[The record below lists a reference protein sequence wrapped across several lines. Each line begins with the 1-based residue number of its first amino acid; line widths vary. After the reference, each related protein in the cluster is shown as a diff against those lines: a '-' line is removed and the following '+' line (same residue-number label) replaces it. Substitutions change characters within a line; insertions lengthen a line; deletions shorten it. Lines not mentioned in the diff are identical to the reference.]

1 MRGCAGGSRMAAM
14 SLLFRVVLGVHIAA
28 GIVALLVFWL
38 PLVTAKGGRTHRR
51 IGWVYV
57 AAAGA
62 VAVTGIVSCAHM
74 IADGRPGRVRAG
86 IFLAYVGVLAW
97 ASAQLGVRALRT
109 KTRTEATR
117 AAIDLLPPI
126 LLVACGVALAGFG
139 LLHGKTL
146 YVLFAMLGVAQGL
159 ANLRYWLTPPSHG
172 RAWFLA
178 HMGAMGTSCITTVT
192 AFVVVNAQRLG
203 MRTFDLPLWIVP
215 ITVLGVG
222 LTLWRRSYA
231 KRFEREAAAAR

>member
-1 MRGCAGGSRMAAM
+1 MAAM
-14 SLLFRVVLGVHIAA
+14 SLLFQLVLGIHIAA
-28 GIVALLVFWL
+28 GILALLVFGL

-51 IGWVYV
+51 VGWVYV
-57 AAAGA
+57 AAAGT

-74 IADGRPGRVRAG
+74 IASGGPGRVRAG
-86 IFLAYVGVLAW
+86 IFLAYVGVLAG

-109 KTRTEATR
+109 KARTEATH
-117 AAIDLLPPI
+117 AAIDLLPPL
-126 LLVACGVALAGFG
+126 LLVGGGVALVGFG
-139 LLHGKTL
+139 ILHGKIL
-146 YVLFAMLGVAQGL
+146 YVLFAMLGVAQGVTH
-159 ANLRYWLTPPSHG
+159 LRYWLTPPSHG

-178 HMGAMGTSCITTVT
+178 HMTAMGTSCITTVT
-192 AFVVVNAQRLG
+192 AFAVVNAQRLG

-231 KRFEREAAAAR
+231 KRFERSPSPRA

>member
-1 MRGCAGGSRMAAM
+1 MTAM
-14 SLLFRVVLGVHIAA
+14 SLLFRLVLGVHIVA
-28 GIVALLVFWL
+28 GILALLVFWL
-38 PLVTAKGGRTHRR
+38 PLVSAKGGRWHRR
-51 IGWVYV
+51 VGWVYAV
-57 AAAGA
+57 AAGT

-74 IADGRPGRVRAG
+74 IADGGPGRVRAG
-86 IFLAYVGVLAW
+86 MFLAYVGVLAG

-117 AAIDLLPPI
+117 AAFDLLPPL
-126 LLVACGVALAGFG
+126 LLVAFGVALAGIG
-139 LLHGKTL
+139 LLHGKVL
-146 YVLFAMLGVAQGL
+146 YVLFAVLGVTQGL
-159 ANLRYWLTPPSHG
+159 THLRYWLTPPSHG

-178 HMGAMGTSCITTVT
+178 HMVAMGTSCITTVT

-231 KRFEREAAAAR
+231 KRFEREAAAGR